1 MPQTFNSRGITV
13 STPNGD
19 MVLIAGQNIRILPSG
34 NTANISAQTPAGSII
49 NGNGLPWQ
57 PPSLAD
63 AKALN
68 NSVYFSTDANK
79 LVYKAAD
86 ASIHDLY

>member
-1 MPQTFNSRGITV
+1 MTQTFNSRGITV

-19 MVLIAGQNIRILPSG
+19 MVLISGQNIRILPSG
-34 NTANISAQTPAGSII
+34 NTANISAQIPPGSII

-63 AKALN
+63 AKAPN
-68 NSVYFSTDANK
+68 NSVYFSADSNK
-79 LVYKAAD
+79 LTYKD
-86 ASIHDLY
+86 ASGSPHALY